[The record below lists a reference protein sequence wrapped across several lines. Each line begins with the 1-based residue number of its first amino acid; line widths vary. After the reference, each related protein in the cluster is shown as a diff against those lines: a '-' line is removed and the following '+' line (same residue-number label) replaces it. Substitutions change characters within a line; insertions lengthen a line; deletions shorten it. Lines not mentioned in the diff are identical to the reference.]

1 MLTVRTEGR
10 FKKDVKKLS
19 KSGSRDTS
27 KLKPIIQKLE
37 AGEPLEREYKPHPL
51 SGNWKDHMECHI
63 EPDWLLIYRIDVRY
77 NELILVRTGSHAELF
92 GK

>member
-19 KSGSRDTS
+19 KAGSKSMS
-27 KLKPIIQKLE
+27 KLREVIRK
-37 AGEPLEREYKPHPL
+37 LEREKPLEKEYNPHPL

-63 EPDWLLIYRIDVRY
+63 EPDWLLIYCIDKKY
-77 NELILVRTGSHAELF
+77 NELILVRTGSHSELF
-92 GK
+92 G

>member
-19 KSGSRDTS
+19 KSGSKNMS
-27 KLKPIIQKLE
+27 KLREVIRKLE
-37 AGEPLEREYKPHPL
+37 REEPLEKEYNPHPL

-63 EPDWLLIYRIDVRY
+63 EPDWLLIYRIDKKY
-77 NELILVRTGSHAELF
+77 NELILVRTGSHSELF
-92 GK
+92 G